1 MQIEVYDPSIFVDFE
16 FAKDNPVSLS
26 GAPQCN
32 VTYDLPHQPT
42 QAEQLRLSQLDSDPL
57 DASST
62 YGETFANK
70 LLVKCP

>member
-1 MQIEVYDPSIFVDFE
+1 MQIEVYDPTIFVDFE
-16 FAKDNPVSLS
+16 FAKDKPVSLS

-32 VTYDLPHQPT
+32 LTYDLPHQP
-42 QAEQLRLSQLDSDPL
+42 AEQLRLTQLNSDPL

-70 LLVKCP
+70 MLVKCP